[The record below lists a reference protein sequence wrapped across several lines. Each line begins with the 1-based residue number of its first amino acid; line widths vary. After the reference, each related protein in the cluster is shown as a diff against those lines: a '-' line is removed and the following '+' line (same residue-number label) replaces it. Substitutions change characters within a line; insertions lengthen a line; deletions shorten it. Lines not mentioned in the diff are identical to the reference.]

1 MPRSTYYRI
10 SKPIEEKPKV
20 PRPKS
25 RRALSAD
32 ERQQVLDVLHEE
44 RFVDK
49 APAQIY
55 ATLLDEGIY
64 LCSISTMYRILHA
77 NKEVKERRNQLRHPE
92 HKKPEQLAT
101 EPNQLWSWDITKLK
115 GPAKWNAYYLYVIL
129 DVFSRYAVGWMIAT
143 KQTAELAKILI
154 EETCMRQWID
164 RDQLIIHSDRGS
176 PMKSKAVAG
185 LLTELGVGK
194 SFNRPYVSNDNPYS
208 ESHFKT
214 LKSRPLFPDRL
225 GCIQDARA
233 HCQQFFEWYNNEHYH
248 SGIAL
253 MTPATVH
260 YGRSKDCS
268 TERQIILS
276 SAYSQHPERFVK
288 GQPKTIALP
297 EEVWINKPNQPTTI
311 TLTEEAWINK
321 PAPPVLQPF

>member
-1 MPRSTYYRI
+1 M
-10 SKPIEEKPKV
+10 EEKPKV
-20 PRPKS
+20 ARAKPR
-25 RRALSAD
+25 RTLSAD
-32 ERQQVLDVLHEE
+32 ERQQVLDLLHED

-77 NKEVKERRNQLRHPE
+77 NKEVKERRNQLRHHE

-101 EPNQLWSWDITKLK
+101 EPNQVWSWDITKLK

-129 DVFSRYAVGWMIAT
+129 DIFSRYAVGWMIAT
-143 KQTAELAKILI
+143 KQTAKLAKILI
-154 EETCMRQWID
+154 EETCLRQCID

-176 PMKSKAVAG
+176 PMKSKAVAL
-185 LLTELGVGK
+185 LLTDLGVGK

-214 LKSRPLFPDRL
+214 LKSRPLFPDRF

-233 HCQQFFEWYNNEHYH
+233 LCQQFFAWYNNEHYH
-248 SGIAL
+248 GGIAL

-260 YGRSKDCS
+260 YGRSEDCNA
-268 TERQIILS
+268 ERQIILS

-297 EEVWINKPNQPTTI
+297 EEVWINKPNPKTI
-311 TLTEEAWINK
+311 TLPEEAWINK